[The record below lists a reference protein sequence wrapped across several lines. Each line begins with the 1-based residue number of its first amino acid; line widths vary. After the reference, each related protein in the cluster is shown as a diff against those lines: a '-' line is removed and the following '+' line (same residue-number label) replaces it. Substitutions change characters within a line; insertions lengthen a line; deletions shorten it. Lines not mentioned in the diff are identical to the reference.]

1 MPKDTK
7 TWGNNKARACESLGF
22 VHKKRLCQ
30 RFDTTSFVF
39 SKLYF
44 CEKYFFTMM
53 KLPFINRIFPSY
65 RSKIIAVMIGGVIV
79 GGGALF
85 MYMLRA
91 HTYLGDD
98 PAACVNCHIMSP
110 YYATWFHSSH
120 ARDATCN
127 DCHVPHENIVKKWT
141 FKGMDGMKH
150 VAAFL
155 TKSEPQVIQAH
166 EASSQVIMNNCIRC
180 HTQLNTEFVKTGKI
194 DYMMSMA
201 GDGKACWDCHR
212 DVPHGG
218 KNSLSATPGAIVP
231 LPESPVPEW
240 LRKMIDHKE

>member
-1 MPKDTK
+1 M
-7 TWGNNKARACESLGF
+7 
-22 VHKKRLCQ
+22 
-30 RFDTTSFVF
+30 
-39 SKLYF
+39 
-44 CEKYFFTMM
+44 
-53 KLPFINRIFPSY
+53 
-65 RSKIIAVMIGGVIV
+65 V
-79 GGGALF
+79 GGGVLF

-127 DCHVPHENIVKKWT
+127 DCHVPHENAVKKWT
-141 FKGMDGMKH
+141 FKGIDGMKH

-194 DYMMSMA
+194 DYMLSQV
-201 GDGKACWDCHR
+201 GEGKACWDCHR

-218 KNSLSATPGAIVP
+218 KNSLSTAPGAIVP

-240 LRKMIDHKE
+240 LQKMIDNKE

>member
-1 MPKDTK
+1 
-7 TWGNNKARACESLGF
+7 
-22 VHKKRLCQ
+22 
-30 RFDTTSFVF
+30 
-39 SKLYF
+39 
-44 CEKYFFTMM
+44 MM
-53 KLPFINRIFPSY
+53 KFPIINRFFPSF
-65 RSKIIAVMIGGVIV
+65 KWKVAAVIIGGVIV

-98 PAACVNCHIMSP
+98 PAACVNCHIMTP

-120 ARDATCN
+120 ARNATCN
-127 DCHVPHENIVKKWT
+127 DCHVPHENAVKKWT

-166 EASSQVIMNNCIRC
+166 EASSEVIMNNCIRC

-194 DYMMSMA
+194 DYMMSQVGEGRLA
-201 GDGKACWDCHR
+201 GI
-212 DVPHGG
+212 
-218 KNSLSATPGAIVP
+218 AIVMFLMVEKTLCP
-231 LPESPVPEW
+231 A
-240 LRKMIDHKE
+240 LRELLFLFRNRPFPNGSGRW

>member
-1 MPKDTK
+1 MFLM
-7 TWGNNKARACESLGF
+7 R
-22 VHKKRLCQ
+22 
-30 RFDTTSFVF
+30 
-39 SKLYF
+39 
-44 CEKYFFTMM
+44 
-53 KLPFINRIFPSY
+53 
-65 RSKIIAVMIGGVIV
+65 
-79 GGGALF
+79 
-85 MYMLRA
+85 
-91 HTYLGDD
+91 
-98 PAACVNCHIMSP
+98 
-110 YYATWFHSSH
+110 
-120 ARDATCN
+120 
-127 DCHVPHENIVKKWT
+127 T